1 MLEVKKTDSE
11 STANLIRRFSKK
23 VRESGLVYRAKS
35 LRFNA
40 RPKSKLKKK
49 EEALKKAK
57 KERRMAYLK
66 KLGKID

>member
-1 MLEVKKTDSE
+1 MLEVKKKERE
-11 STANLIRRFSKK
+11 STTNLIRRFSKR

-49 EEALKKAK
+49 EEAIKKAK
-57 KERRMAYLK
+57 KEKRKTYLR